1 MMAEMREMLQRRKMK
16 DGTGR
21 VRDGGREHPGTDDS
35 KEVGRATGGRSGGRV
50 EVYGVTRKETTNG
63 ERGVARAEGAE
74 RGGRNGGAVDTITAE
89 TIKKQ
94 LQVASA
100 ARLPLFYN
108 IFAGED
114 RIPIFAT
121 NAISASASAPASPVA
136 APTMPRASSASSLR
150 SPPPPP
156 LPLPLLPPPVHSINS
171 PFHAE
176 ELLLRVLN
184 DESTLKA
191 FSDYVKTS
199 DWRYEIDKRELDSNG
214 FRSTA
219 NGIRFHRD
227 CWAFLGDSIV

>member
-16 DGTGR
+16 DKNGR
-21 VRDGGREHPGTDDS
+21 V
-35 KEVGRATGGRSGGRV
+35 TGGRSGGRV
-50 EVYGVTRKETTNG
+50 EGQGVPRYETTNG
-63 ERGVARAEGAE
+63 ERGVTRGG

-114 RIPIFAT
+114 RIPIYAT

-150 SPPPPP
+150 SPPPP
-156 LPLPLLPPPVHSINS
+156 PLLPPPVHSINS

-227 CWAFLGDSIV
+227 CWGFLGDSIV